1 MDACTKVRNIRANSP
16 LKVLSAGEIAGVAA
30 LETKIRGL
38 PSPGFLHVKLMV
50 AGQLGTAE
58 SVQAC

>member
-16 LKVLSAGEIAGVAA
+16 LTVLSAGETVGVAA
-30 LETKIRGL
+30 LETKIQGL